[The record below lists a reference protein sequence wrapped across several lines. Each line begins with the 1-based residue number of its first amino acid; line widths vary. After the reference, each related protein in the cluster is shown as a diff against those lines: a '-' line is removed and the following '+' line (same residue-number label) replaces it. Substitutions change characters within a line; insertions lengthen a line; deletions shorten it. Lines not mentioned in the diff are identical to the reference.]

1 MNIGS
6 NTNGYSRCG
15 ANPKGKDST
24 INCEPSKRWQSLTL
38 SSIDDVR
45 ITRQGFEKRVV
56 SQDLQLWLSN
66 APPID
71 KKFTLLARAGRQVQE
86 IQLTTL
92 LDQEGIKKALQRVLE
107 RVP

>member
-1 MNIGS
+1 MMLESRDKDLRNGLSHKTYSFGS
-6 NTNGYSRCG
+6 
-15 ANPKGKDST
+15 
-24 INCEPSKRWQSLTL
+24 QMH
-38 SSIDDVR
+38 
-45 ITRQGFEKRVV
+45 RQ
-56 SQDLQLWLSN
+56 L
-66 APPID
+66 D